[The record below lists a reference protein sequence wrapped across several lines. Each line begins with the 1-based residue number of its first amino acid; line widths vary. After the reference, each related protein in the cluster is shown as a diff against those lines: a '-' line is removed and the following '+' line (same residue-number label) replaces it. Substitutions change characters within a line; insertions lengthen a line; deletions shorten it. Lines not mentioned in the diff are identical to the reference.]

1 MAAGVDDLQA
11 KLGEGVK
18 MPRVDGA
25 MDKVA
30 PTADASS
37 RAAKGTDKDD
47 ETLTPKQSEK
57 LLARMRKRFT
67 RCIEAESK
75 NRSDALDDLKF
86 KAGQQ
91 WPADIAAQRNND
103 KRPCL
108 TINKIPTFTRQI
120 TNDGRMNRPT
130 INVSPVGGKGDQEAA
145 QLYTSMIRAIE
156 RDCAADIAYD
166 TAFESSV
173 DIGFG
178 YVRILT
184 EYEGPST
191 FNQVIV
197 VQRVRN
203 PFTVYLDPDRQE
215 PDGSDSK
222 YGFISELIVRED
234 FEEEYPKAQTI
245 PWVAGGIGEDMKLWN
260 TQTHVRIAEYFEIE
274 NKTRTLVHLA
284 NGHSGYEDELHDDV
298 KTAISNGWVEVL
310 KRRTVQVPQW
320 YWIKATAVEVLSRKK
335 WMGKWIP
342 IVEWVGN
349 EIDLEGK
356 VIRKGVIRDA
366 KDPQRMYNYAK
377 TSETELWALMPKAP
391 YIMEEGQVEG
401 HQAQWK
407 QANTKSYPYLLYKG
421 TDVNGKPAPPPQRN
435 QPMGPP
441 AAILASVQGAAED
454 MQAVTGIRFDATKG
468 ERLFDESGRALREL
482 KRVTDIGSFHYVDND
497 SRSKRQVGRIFV
509 DLIPKIYDTPRAITI
524 LREDG
529 KDETVGIH
537 PMMGSAYAE
546 QRDATGKTRKIFN
559 PTVGQYGV
567 TVTIGPS
574 YASKRIEA
582 ADSMMQFVKALPQT
596 AMLIADLIAKNQDW
610 PGAEEMATR
619 LAKALPVNL
628 LTPEQKEVPP
638 QIQALLGQM
647 DQQIKQLSQERQQL
661 MAALSN
667 QNADRAIMVEKIN
680 KDFEAKVLKI
690 ASDKQEQFDKA
701 VTQMERMV
709 EKFEHSQ
716 QIQALQSQ
724 LQQQQPAPGGQSG

>member
-1 MAAGVDDLQA
+1 MAADADNLQE
-11 KLGEGVK
+11 KLEEGIK
-18 MPRVDGA
+18 LPRVDGA
-25 MDKVA
+25 MEKKPPIA
-30 PTADASS
+30 TAGT
-37 RAAKGTDKDD
+37 AATKGTEKDD
-47 ETLTPKQSEK
+47 DTLTRAQEQK

-67 RCIEAESK
+67 RCMESEAK
-75 NRSDALDDLKF
+75 NRAEALDDLKF

-91 WPADIAAQRNND
+91 WPADIAAQRNFD

-145 QLYTSMIRAIE
+145 LMYTGMIRAIE
-156 RDCAADIAYD
+156 HDCAADIAYD
-166 TAFESSV
+166 TAFESAV

-178 YVRILT
+178 YVRLLT
-184 EYEGPST
+184 EHESEDT

-197 VQRVRN
+197 IRRIRN
-203 PFTVYLDPDRQE
+203 SFTVSLDPDRQE

-222 YGFISELIVRED
+222 FGFVSDLLTRED
-234 FEEEYPKAQTI
+234 FEDDYPDAQPV
-245 PWVAGGIGEDMKLWN
+245 PWVAGGVGEDMKLWN
-260 TQTHVRIAEYFEIE
+260 TQTHIRIVEYFEISSR
-274 NKTRTLVHLA
+274 TRTLIALA
-284 NGHSGYEDELHDDV
+284 NGHTGYEDELHEDV
-298 KTAISNGWVEVL
+298 KTAIANGWVEVL

-320 YWIKATAVEVLSRKK
+320 YWIKATAVEVLKRKK

-356 VIRKGVIRDA
+356 VVRKGVIRDA

-482 KRVTDIGSFHYVDND
+482 KRVTDIGSFHYIDND
-497 SRSKRQVGRIFV
+497 QRSKRQVGRILV
-509 DLIPKIYDTPRAITI
+509 DLIPKIYDTPRTITI

-537 PMMGSAYAE
+537 PTMGTAYAE
-546 QRDATGKTRKIFN
+546 QRDAKGMTRKIFN
-559 PTVGQYGV
+559 PTVGKYGV

-596 AMLIADLIAKNQDW
+596 ATLIADLIAKNQDW

-619 LAKALPVNL
+619 LAKALPPNL
-628 LTPEQKEVPP
+628 LTPDQKDVPP
-638 QIQALLGQM
+638 QIQALLQSM
-647 DQQIKQLSQERQQL
+647 DAQIKQLGQERQQL
-661 MAALSN
+661 VAQLTN
-667 QNADRAIMVEKIN
+667 QDKDRQIMMDKIN
-680 KDFEAKVLKI
+680 RDFEAKVLKI
-690 ASDKQEQFDKA
+690 AADSQQQFEAA
-701 VTQMERMV
+701 VTQMERML
-709 EKFEHSQ
+709 ERFEHSQ
-716 QIQALQSQ
+716 QISAMQTQ
-724 LQQQQPAPGGQSG
+724 LQRQQPAGGDKPG